1 MDSNQKEI
9 LERVLLMMKYD
20 SSKTLNEN
28 KKEIRVISEQPDPN
42 DPNIRAAIERGEEAR
57 RTGIP
62 APTVEKI
69 PIFRDSPITML
80 NWLNK
85 QAQSKS
91 NTYKYSQKQF
101 DGVVDLFLNQ
111 LSNMTLAELAALQL
125 SYKRSITPGFIGF
138 DADAKS
144 TGFADVLVDNE
155 IYVRRKS
162 GEQGYP
168 MDELAIRSGQKPFI
182 RRPQY
187 NTLNG
192 EIQLKISPY
201 QGKNAQTILN
211 EKLKKEQEEIKRKK
225 LESDKKA
232 AEQAQK
238 TKENFLKQGCPFGDK
253 KDGDA
258 FRKWYV
264 ETYPEIAK
272 TYVLSKSGEFCNT
285 NIKNASKHVLNNKS
299 MIERYYT
306 YINYATLLGG
316 QIEKKQSS
324 KQSGSGCFF
333 KDKRQGDEF
342 RNWFNKNYPSLAAK
356 EKYNLSTEGEFCN
369 TNIKNALN
377 HSITEGPYVGK
388 KIKDIYSEKIKW
400 EFDMTESE
408 EFGTEW
414 VGLDDYFTYMYENS
428 PEEYKKFFEGQPF
441 IPIPKGATGSRK
453 NVKERE
459 KEQWE
464 KWKKSINFKSYPKL
478 LDTYMGGFVWS
489 ENFVKITAQDIND
502 PSKTKD
508 YTISI
513 IGTKIDDAIEKF
525 YNSQL
530 QYAYRQSILDDDIIY
545 DIFTKEAI
553 EKAIDGC
560 EEEKVLAF
568 LQAII
573 DGRVKNKQ
581 GQTVGEYYNDSSGRP
596 KIAKWNDATPPCDDT
611 WWAENG
617 LAISLVLMVGT
628 ALVTGGLSLG
638 ATASF
643 LVNLAVDSAINL
655 YSLKKSYEADD
666 YAAMK
671 MDIAYVFLPFLMAS
685 SPVKNLLKKLK
696 YGDDV
701 INSVERKLKSI
712 PSNATKQQVDNI
724 LLGMTGEEQRLM
736 RQLGSDEYA
745 DIMKQASDDIMKK
758 LKSGAKAGTKA
769 TSIPRK
775 LSNPIINI
783 FAYTA
788 PALVYGYT
796 KITEALEDKAGET
809 ITQKNRRLWAL
820 SLSYFT
826 QQQKD
831 KILKAIDNATP
842 EQAKQILDIVDY
854 SNLGT
859 EAQKAYDN
867 IVSGGKAGVDLELEA
882 KKLEKKMQE
891 NNEKWLKTLNL
902 EGTIQVSDTLIK
914 N

>member
-1 MDSNQKEI
+1 MNKNQKEL
-9 LERVLLMMKYD
+9 LERVLLMMNYD

-28 KKEIRVISEQPDPN
+28 VKTVQLINEQ
-42 DPNIRAAIERGEEAR
+42 
-57 RTGIP
+57 IP
-62 APTVEKI
+62 L
-69 PIFRDSPITML
+69 FSDSALTML
-80 NWLNK
+80 NWLNG
-85 QAQSKS
+85 QAASKS
-91 NTYKYSQKQF
+91 NTYKYTRKEF
-101 DGVVDLFLNQ
+101 DGVLDLFLTK
-111 LSNMTLAELAALQL
+111 LSNMTLKQLVELQL
-125 SYKRSITPGFIGF
+125 SYKRSISPGFIGF
-138 DADAKS
+138 NDAKG
-144 TGFADVLVDNE
+144 TQFADVLVDNE
-155 IYVRRKS
+155 IYLRRLM
-162 GEQGYP
+162 GEEGYP
-168 MDELAIRSGQKPFI
+168 YDAWARARGEKPSI
-182 RRPQY
+182 KGPQY
-187 NTLNG
+187 SLLNA
-192 EIQLKISPY
+192 EVSLDLSPY
-201 QGKNAQTILN
+201 KNKGAKQILDD
-211 EKLKKEQEEIKRKK
+211 KLKKQQEEIKRKK

-232 AEQAQK
+232 AEQAEKIKQ
-238 TKENFLKQGCPFGDK
+238 NYLNQGCPFGDK

-272 TYVLSKSGEFCNT
+272 TYALSKSGEFCNT

-306 YINYATLLGG
+306 YTNYMTVFGG
-316 QIEKKQSS
+316 QIGKKESS
-324 KQSGSGCFF
+324 NQPSNCFF

-342 RNWFNKNYPSLAAK
+342 RDWFNTNYPSLAAK
-356 EKYNLSTEGEFCN
+356 EKYNLSKKGDFCN

-377 HSITEGPYVGK
+377 HSITEGPLVGK

-400 EFDMTESE
+400 EFDMTPSNE
-408 EFGTEW
+408 
-414 VGLDDYFTYMYENS
+414 VGSLTYDEIFQRMNDEI
-428 PEEYKKFFEGQPF
+428 PEELKKYFNKRVIDTPF
-441 IPIPKGATGSRK
+441 DSDKAT
-453 NVKERE
+453 KEA
-459 KEQWE
+459 WE
-464 KWKKSINFKSYPKL
+464 KWKKSIMFKSYPKI
-478 LDTYMGGFVWS
+478 LDYHMGYPVYS
-489 ENFVKITAQDIND
+489 ENFIEITAQDIND

-508 YTISI
+508 YV
-513 IGTKIDDAIEKF
+513 IGIMGEDIDKAIESF
-525 YNSQL
+525 YYNTL
-530 QYAYRQSILDDDIIY
+530 KEKYTQSVLDEDIIY
-545 DIFTKEAI
+545 EIFSKESI
-553 EKAIDGC
+553 EDALVSC

-573 DGRVKNKQ
+573 DGRIKNKQ
-581 GQTVGEYYNDSSGRP
+581 GQTVGQYYNNSAGKP
-596 KIAKWNDATPPCDDT
+596 VMAKWNDSTPPCEDK
-611 WWAENG
+611 WWVENG

-643 LVNLAVDSAINL
+643 LINLAVDTGINL

-666 YAAMK
+666 YAGMK

-712 PSNATKQQVDNI
+712 PKNATKQQVDAI
-724 LLGMTGEEQRLM
+724 LLGMTNEEQRLM

-745 DIMKQASDDIMKK
+745 DVIKQASDDIMNK
-758 LKSGAKAGTKA
+758 LKSGAKAGTKS
-769 TSIPRK
+769 TSIPKRI
-775 LSNPIINI
+775 SNPIINI

-809 ITQKNRRLWAL
+809 ITQKNKRLWAL

-831 KILKAIDNATP
+831 KIFEAINNLTS

-854 SNLGT
+854 NNLGT

-867 IVSGGKAGVDLELEA
+867 IVGGGKEGVDLELEA
-882 KKLEKKMQE
+882 KKLEEKIQE

-902 EGTIQVSDTLIK
+902 EDTIQVSDTLIK

>member
-28 KKEIRVISEQPDPN
+28 KKEIRVISEQTGNFSSIDVLKEQRIEDLKKIPENPQ
-42 DPNIRAAIERGEEAR
+42 IKAAKLRGEKVEEIPYTPIER
-57 RTGIP
+57 
-62 APTVEKI
+62 
-69 PIFRDSPITML
+69 L
-80 NWLNK
+80 NWLNH

-91 NTYKYSQKQF
+91 AYYKYPYQDF
-101 DGVVDLFLNQ
+101 ENVLFNFLGDISKMTLKQ
-111 LSNMTLAELAALQL
+111 LSDFQL

-138 DADAKS
+138 NNAKDS
-144 TGFADVLVDNE
+144 GFADVLVDNE

-168 MDELAIRSGQKPFI
+168 MDDIARTTGQKPFI
-182 RRPQY
+182 RGPQY

-192 EIQLKISPY
+192 EIQLKTSPY
-201 QGKNAQTILN
+201 QGKNSQTILD
-211 EKLKKEQEEIKRKK
+211 EKLKQVQKKQSEIKIK
-225 LESDKKA
+225 E
-232 AEQAQK
+232 AQK

-253 KDGDA
+253 KDGDD
-258 FRKWYV
+258 FRKWYNDNHPKIAQ
-264 ETYPEIAK
+264 TYS
-272 TYVLSKSGEFCNT
+272 LSRNGEFCNT
-285 NIKNASKHVLNNKS
+285 NIKNASKHVLNGKN
-299 MIERYYT
+299 MIENYYS
-306 YINYATLLGG
+306 YKNYMTVFGG

-324 KQSGSGCFF
+324 KQSGCFF

-342 RNWFNKNYPSLAAK
+342 RDWFNKNYPALADK
-356 EKYNLSTEGEFCN
+356 KKYNLSPKGDFCN

-377 HSITEGPYVGK
+377 HSITEGPYSGK
-388 KIKDIYSEKIKW
+388 KIKDVYSEKIKW
-400 EFDMTESE
+400 DFDLTPSE
-408 EFGTEW
+408 EFGTEL
-414 VGLDDYFTYMYENS
+414 VTYEDYFTYMYENS

-441 IPIPKGATGSRK
+441 IPIPKGATGSK
-453 NVKERE
+453 KDVKERE

-464 KWKKSINFKSYPKL
+464 KWKKSIIFKSYPKL
-478 LDTYMGGFVWS
+478 LDTYMGGYVWS

-530 QYAYRQSILDDDIIY
+530 QYAYQQSVLDEDIIY

-553 EKAIDGC
+553 EEAIDGC

-611 WWAENG
+611 WWTENG

-638 ATASF
+638 ATAGF

-696 YGDDV
+696 YGDNV

-712 PSNATKQQVDNI
+712 PSNATKQQVDAI

-745 DIMKQASDDIMKK
+745 DVMKQASDDIMNK
-758 LKSGAKAGTKA
+758 LKSGAKAGTKSV
-769 TSIPRK
+769 SIPKR

-796 KITEALEDKAGET
+796 KITEALEAKAGET

-831 KILKAIDNATP
+831 KILEAIDNATP
-842 EQAKQILDIVDY
+842 EQAKQILDTVDY

-867 IVSGGKAGVDLELEA
+867 IVTGGKEGVDLELEA
-882 KKLEKKMQE
+882 KKLEKKIQE

>member
-42 DPNIRAAIERGEEAR
+42 DPNIRAAIERDMEAL

-62 APTVEKI
+62 APTVENI
-69 PIFRDSPITML
+69 PTVRDTPITML

-91 NTYKYSQKQF
+91 NTYKYSKKQF
-101 DGVVDLFLNQ
+101 DDVLDLFLNQ
-111 LSNMTLAELAALQL
+111 LSNMTLAELAKFQL

-138 DADAKS
+138 ENAKS
-144 TGFADVLVDNE
+144 TGFADILVDNE

-168 MDELAIRSGQKPFI
+168 MDALAISSGQKPFI
-182 RRPQY
+182 RGPQY

-253 KDGDA
+253 KDGDD

-272 TYVLSKSGEFCNT
+272 TYALSKNGEFCNT

-306 YINYATLLGG
+306 YTNYMTVFGG
-316 QIEKKQSS
+316 QIGKKENSNQPSN
-324 KQSGSGCFF
+324 CFF

-342 RNWFNKNYPSLAAK
+342 RDWFNKNYPSLAAK
-356 EKYNLSTEGEFCN
+356 EKYDLSPEGDFCN

-388 KIKDIYSEKIKW
+388 KIKDVYSEKIKW
-400 EFDMTESE
+400 EFDMTPSAETPLFNYD
-408 EFGTEW
+408 EFFQE
-414 VGLDDYFTYMYENS
+414 LHDNA
-428 PEEYKKFFEGQPF
+428 PEELKKYFPERK
-441 IPIPKGATGSRK
+441 IPQKTS
-453 NVKERE
+453 

-464 KWKKSINFKSYPKL
+464 QWKKTIKFKSYPQI
-478 LDTYMGGFVWS
+478 LDYHQGYPVYS
-489 ENFVKITAQDIND
+489 ENFVIIDAQDLND
-502 PSKTKD
+502 PSKTKE
-508 YTISI
+508 YK
-513 IGTKIDDAIEKF
+513 IGILGQDIDKAIESF
-525 YNSQL
+525 YDSQL
-530 QYAYRQSILDDDIIY
+530 NTIYSKTILDDDMIY
-545 DIFTKEAI
+545 DIFSKQSI
-553 EKAIDGC
+553 EYALANC
-560 EEEKVLAF
+560 EEEKVLSF

-596 KIAKWNDATPPCDDT
+596 KIAKWNDATPPCEDT
-611 WWAENG
+611 WWTENG
-617 LAISLVLMVGT
+617 LAISLVLMLGT
-628 ALVTGGLSLG
+628 VLVTGGLSLG
-638 ATASF
+638 ATAGF

-671 MDIAYVFLPFLMAS
+671 MDIAYVLLPFLMAS

-724 LLGMTGEEQRLM
+724 LLGMTGEEQRLL
-736 RQLGSDEYA
+736 RQLGSEEYA
-745 DIMKQASDDIMKK
+745 DVMKQASDDIMNK
-758 LKSGAKAGTKA
+758 LKSGAKMGTKSV
-769 TSIPRK
+769 SIPKR

-796 KITEALEDKAGET
+796 KITEALEAKAGET

-831 KILKAIDNATP
+831 KILEAIDKATS
-842 EQAKQILDIVDY
+842 EQAKQILDTVDY

-882 KKLEKKMQE
+882 KKLEKKIQE